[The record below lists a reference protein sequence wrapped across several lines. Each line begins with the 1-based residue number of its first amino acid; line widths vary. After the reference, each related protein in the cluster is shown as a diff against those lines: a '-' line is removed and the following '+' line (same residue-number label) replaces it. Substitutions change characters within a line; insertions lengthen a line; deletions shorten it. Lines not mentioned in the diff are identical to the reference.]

1 MLAPALRHWEDHAM
15 KARKV
20 KIKVKNGKI
29 TYSRKKKPVH
39 SGDTLSFSCNRDFAL
54 QFLMN
59 QTPLDSGKKYLSGAA
74 GTATTP
80 ELIKYIPKAQKPM
93 TYEYAVAVND
103 NGTLLLDD
111 PIIIIED
118 GGGGGVRRQATTPS
132 RKKAPRK

>member
-1 MLAPALRHWEDHAM
+1 MH

-29 TYSRKKKPVH
+29 TYSRKKKLVY
-39 SGDTLSFSCNRDFAL
+39 SEDTLSFESNRDFAL

-59 QTPLDSGKKYLSGAA
+59 DTPLDSGKKYLSGAA

-80 ELIKYIPKAQKPM
+80 ELIKKIPKAQKPKP
-93 TYEYAVAVND
+93 YEYAVAVYD

-111 PIIIIED
+111 PIIIIDD
-118 GGGGGVRRQATTPS
+118 GGGGGGGRQATTRS
-132 RKKAPRK
+132 RKKASRK